1 VEIIYHFVK
10 LIQSDSSSR
19 VAAIRKNESHWQF
32 IETCMIVTLKD
43 KIRIFNL
50 MMLLMENWPLL
61 SRVRFQKLGFLE
73 EFGDRPI
80 PIITWKGKKTTW
92 MSIRDWWLQWVA
104 RSWRDIAP
112 NIQLSCPNFTFSTIF
127 DDPRDRRGINSIFS
141 MKQLKSW
148 SCVFLLFI

>member
-1 VEIIYHFVK
+1 MFWILENGLMRNFPKMNTNSITIFSTVNH
-10 LIQSDSSSR
+10 S
-19 VAAIRKNESHWQF
+19 
-32 IETCMIVTLKD
+32 KD
-43 KIRIFNL
+43 KIWIFNL

-61 SRVRFQKLGFLE
+61 SRVRFQKLGFSE

-92 MSIRDWWLQWVA
+92 KSIRDWWLQWVA

-127 DDPRDRRGINSIFS
+127 DDPRDRRGINSIFL